1 MTKTAARRIGAFFK
15 VEERGSTIGRE
26 LSAGGTVFLT
36 MSYII
41 FVQPTVLAMTGM
53 DFGAVMVATCLS
65 SAAASAL
72 MAFMANYP
80 IALAP
85 AMGHNFFFAITVC
98 GASGAGGM
106 GFSWSEAL
114 AAVFISG
121 SLFLLLSFF
130 GFREKV
136 ISAIPQ
142 PLRIG
147 LAVGIGLLIALLGL
161 QWGGIIVDNP
171 GTLVGIGDI
180 KSGPALL
187 TLFGVFLIVSL
198 SIRKIKGAILIGMLA
213 CAVTAVMTGM
223 AEFSGVAAAP
233 PSLSPTL
240 FKLDLPGLFR
250 NPDFWLVITT
260 FFILDLFDT
269 VGTLVGLGASAN
281 LLDDEGR
288 LPKAERAL
296 AADAGGTVLGALL
309 GTSTVTSYIESA
321 AGIAS
326 GGRTGLA
333 ALATAVLFTLAIFF
347 SPLAKMAGGGYEV
360 SEGVYLYPVIAPA
373 LIVVGSMMLKL
384 VREISWDDPA
394 DAFSAYLTIIIIPL
408 SVSIT
413 EGISAGFIS
422 YSFLK
427 IVEGKHHE
435 AHPLTH
441 ILAGLF
447 VLRYAFLV

>member
-1 MTKTAARRIGAFFK
+1 MKKIGSFFE
-15 VEERGSTIGRE
+15 VERRGSTIGRE
-26 LSAGGTVFLT
+26 LSAGGTTFLT

-41 FVQPTVLAMTGM
+41 FVQPAVLSMTGM

-72 MAFMANYP
+72 MAFLANYP
-80 IALAP
+80 IGLAP
-85 AMGHNFFFAITVC
+85 AMGHNFFFALTVC
-98 GASGAGGM
+98 GAAGAGGM
-106 GFSWSEAL
+106 GFTWQEAL

-121 SLFLLLSFF
+121 SLFLFLSFF

-136 ISAIPQ
+136 INAVPQ

-171 GTLVGIGDI
+171 GTLVGLGDI

-198 SIRKIKGAILIGMLA
+198 SIRGVRSAILIGILTL
-213 CAVTAVMTGM
+213 AVTAAMAGM
-223 AEFSGVAAAP
+223 AEFSGIVSAP
-233 PSLSPTL
+233 PPLWPTL
-240 FKLDLPGLFR
+240 FKLDILGLFQS
-250 NPDFWLVITT
+250 PDFWLVITT

-281 LLDDEGR
+281 LLDKDGK

-321 AGIAS
+321 AGIAA

-333 ALATAVLFTLAIFF
+333 ALTTAVLFVLAIFF
-347 SPLAKMAGGGYEV
+347 SPLAKMASGGYEV

-384 VREISWDDPA
+384 VRDISWEDTA
-394 DAFSAYLTIIIIPL
+394 DGFSAYLTIIVTPL
-408 SVSIT
+408 TVSIT
-413 EGISAGFIS
+413 EGISAGFVS
-422 YSFLK
+422 YSLLK
-427 IVEGKHHE
+427 TVEGRFRE
-435 AHPLTH
+435 VHPLTH
-441 ILAGLF
+441 LLALLF